1 MYYAYFLYFFVFPND
16 SFSKNK
22 IKYKPMRHCHLH
34 KIPSN
39 ELTLLPWSPSGLYTH
54 SNTQNNNTYWNTRH
68 YTTILH
74 THSRCCLLTF
84 SIQYILFVIYTHADT
99 MVEWEKKA
107 PSFDCSS
114 VGWFSDISSIRFNF
128 LHCNPIS
135 RFSLPQ

>member
-1 MYYAYFLYFFVFPND
+1 MYYAYFFYFFVFPND

-54 SNTQNNNTYWNTRH
+54 SNTQNNNTYRNTRH
-68 YTTILH
+68 FTTILH
-74 THSRCCLLTF
+74 THSRCFLLTF

-99 MVEWEKKA
+99 MVEW
-107 PSFDCSS
+107 
-114 VGWFSDISSIRFNF
+114 FSDLSSIRFNFLRFNF
-128 LHCNPIS
+128 LHCNPLS
-135 RFSLPQ
+135 HFSLSQ